1 MVLLVPQL
9 AVVRVT
15 LVHVQLAI
23 QEQTVINIIVV
34 TFLVQRAAVDI
45 ATDLF
50 IVFIHGVNIVSVLIL
65 IIVTLDGSVENMHSI
80 I

>member
-23 QEQTVINIIVV
+23 QEQTVIKIIVV
-34 TFLVQRAAVDI
+34 KFLVQSAAVDT

>member
-23 QEQTVINIIVV
+23 QEQTVIKIIVV
-34 TFLVQRAAVDI
+34 KFLVQSAAVDT

-50 IVFIHGVNIVSVLIL
+50 IVFIHGVNMVSA
-65 IIVTLDGSVENMHSI
+65 
-80 I
+80 